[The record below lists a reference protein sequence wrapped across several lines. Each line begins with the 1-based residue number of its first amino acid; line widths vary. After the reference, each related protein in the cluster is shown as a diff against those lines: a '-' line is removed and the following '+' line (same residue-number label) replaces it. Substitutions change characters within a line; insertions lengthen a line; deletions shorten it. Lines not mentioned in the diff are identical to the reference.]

1 MNFVTAQWHAP
12 ANVKAVTTT
21 RLGGYSSAPFDGLNL
36 GDHVDDDADRVE
48 QNRAYLLQSL
58 GLDKAPQWLTQV
70 HGTEV
75 IKAQPDNVCRTAD
88 ACWTDEQGVAC
99 VVMTADC
106 LPVFFA
112 DSAGSR
118 VAVAHAG
125 WRGLLDGVLEQT
137 LKVFPDPE
145 EVCVWFGPAIGPE
158 AFEVGKEVVEQFVS
172 KQAEARGAFVSVA
185 GKNDKYLADIYQL
198 ATLRLQSSGV
208 KSISG
213 GDLCTYSDKKHF
225 FSYRRDGQTGRMAS
239 LIWLDNK

>member
-1 MNFVTAQWHAP
+1 MNFVTAQWQAP

-21 RLGGYSSAPFDGLNL
+21 RLGGYSSAPFDSLNL
-36 GDHVDDDADRVE
+36 GDHVDDDANRVE
-48 QNRAYLLQSL
+48 QNREHLLQNL
-58 GLDKAPQWLTQV
+58 GLGKAPQWLTQV
-70 HGTEV
+70 HGTAV

-112 DSAGSR
+112 DSAGTR

-137 LKVFPDPE
+137 LKVFPHPDD
-145 EVCVWFGPAIGPE
+145 VYVWFGPAIGPE
-158 AFEVGKEVVEQFVS
+158 AFEVGEEVVEQFVS
-172 KQAEARGAFVSVA
+172 KQAEAQGAFVSVA

-198 ATLRLQSSGV
+198 ASLRLLSSGV
-208 KSISG
+208 KNISG
-213 GDLCTYSDKKHF
+213 GDMCTYSDKKHF

>member
-1 MNFVTAQWHAP
+1 MHFITPQWHAP
-12 ANVKAVTTT
+12 ANVKALTTT
-21 RLGGYSSAPFDGLNL
+21 RLGGYSSAPFASLNL
-36 GDHVDDDADRVE
+36 GDHVDDDKARVE
-48 QNRAYLLQSL
+48 QNRAHLLQNL
-58 GLDKAPQWLTQV
+58 GLDKAPQWLSQV

-88 ACWTDEQGVAC
+88 ACWTDEQGLAC

-112 DSAGSR
+112 DSAGTR

-158 AFEVGKEVVEQFVS
+158 AFEVGEEVVEQFVS
-172 KQAEARGAFVSVA
+172 KQTEAQAAFVPVV
-185 GKNDKYLADIYQL
+185 GKNDKHLADIYQL
-198 ATLRLQSSGV
+198 ATLRLRSAGV
-208 KSISG
+208 TNITG
-213 GDLCTYSDKKHF
+213 CDMCTYSDDKHF

-239 LIWLDNK
+239 LIWLENK